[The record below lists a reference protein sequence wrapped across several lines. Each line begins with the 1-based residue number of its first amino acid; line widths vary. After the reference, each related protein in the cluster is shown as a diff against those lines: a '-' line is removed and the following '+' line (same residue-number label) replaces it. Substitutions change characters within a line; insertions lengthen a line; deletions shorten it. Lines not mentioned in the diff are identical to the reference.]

1 MSYRLGHHDE
11 DCCFAGKR
19 RLFIKRVRMKR
30 IVAILL
36 GALTVMARAEEL
48 LPCPLKTDKWLIY
61 NPYTA
66 CVSGYAELSARALG
80 DTDQALTNTGV
91 MSQLYGSMGL
101 GHWASLH
108 MRGAYTRQMGINYND
123 PREYQRAE
131 QLFIQMGHPV
141 VDPFYASVGRLDAP
155 FGLNHDGFRLSLPSR
170 ARRLWLSSVN
180 GGRFGMGS
188 RDGFRLEVG
197 TSNLA
202 QPNLITGEERSIMS
216 GRIIRTIDLL
226 EGARIMASYASS
238 SDYAQRRMGLATL
251 VHHDE
256 NRTSL
261 EWIRVTE
268 ASIPNYFDQ
277 LFRLVHEQQLKNW
290 SWILAMEELRRD
302 SYRLSYGLKRPW
314 VYNLIGTASVHYLR
328 EATEPRHH
336 WTVMVG
342 LGFGQSWVW
351 EERDP

>member
-1 MSYRLGHHDE
+1 
-11 DCCFAGKR
+11 
-19 RLFIKRVRMKR
+19 MKR
-30 IVAILL
+30 SIAIML
-36 GALTVMARAEEL
+36 GALTSIAHAEGL
-48 LPCPLKTDKWLIY
+48 LPCQLKTDKWLIY

-66 CVSGYAELSARALG
+66 CVSGYAEVSERALG
-80 DTDQALTNTGV
+80 DTDQTRADTAVMAL
-91 MSQLYGSMGL
+91 LYGSVGL
-101 GHWASLH
+101 GHWTSLH
-108 MRGAYTRQMGINYND
+108 MRGAYTRQAGTDYREA
-123 PREYQRAE
+123 REYQRAE
-131 QLFIQMGHPV
+131 QLFLQMGHPV

-155 FGLNHDGFRLSLPSR
+155 FGLNHDAFRLSLPSR
-170 ARRLWLSSVN
+170 AHRLWLSSVN
-180 GGRFGMGS
+180 GGRIGMGS

-202 QPNLITGEERSIMS
+202 QPNPITGEERSVMS

-268 ASIPNYFDQ
+268 ATIPDYFDQ
-277 LFRLVHEQQLKNW
+277 LFRLVHEQQLKDW
-290 SWILAMEELRRD
+290 SWVVAMEELRKD
-302 SYRLSYGLKRPW
+302 SYRLSYGVKRPW
-314 VYNLIGTASVHYLR
+314 VYNLIGTASVHYQK

-336 WTVMVG
+336 WIVMVG
-342 LGFGQSWVW
+342 LGFGQSWAW